1 MAFTVNPAEAQ
12 AMQEDVAQL
21 MSAIAQ
27 VARSLSASFKF
38 PQPIQP
44 ARSPQTEKPE
54 TIQIRMGRRLV
65 YGQMADGQFRN
76 DLYPDRL
83 KLLFE
88 ALQRPVTQGVDL
100 DKYKGKMPAIEIR
113 DGDQILFREERD
125 GTVTVNQIEF
135 KLQQQKES
143 ASSWQTRS
151 QPDLNQQ
158 QQQVQ
163 QIQELRV
170 LSLAVLDLQGTT
182 DSEQLRQY
190 QADDFLITESLGD
203 RTLTITASDGST
215 VLQTSK
221 DGQILQA
228 DLAIIPIALQQ
239 IDVAYRQAEEQQ
251 WLRESGE
258 LPPSD
263 LTPNEQSQSVQA
275 QDIAR
280 TARTLLNPFGET
292 EPIYDFVSV
301 QGYRIAQNE
310 DGLIVTRSDADDLVL
325 IERDGQVWDYGAT
338 RQDWE
343 NFQRFQA
350 QNPMSGVEGMR
361 QSIHDRVDLT
371 ADVTPLE
378 AEGENQLPAIAIAQQ
393 EAARLPNS
401 HTKDLL
407 QATHQTWKRQSDR
420 RVGLRLQEE
429 NNWLSIRPESKRNQ
443 KTARAAL
450 QLFQRGYSRTEEQGY
465 EMGSYAI
472 HHQGKNVYSLS
483 DARGELLRFQTR
495 SSLIPGWNRPVIQI
509 LSHSKRLSSYHQQ
522 DLRMMQRDKSLMPLG
537 ALDVEANYGA
547 KTQQVER
554 TVRSFLLKMQAQSWD
569 KEGGRYR
576 FETGH
581 NMISI
586 VDKQDGRGEVYRR
599 ENGKVFSNLGG
610 SDFAHFDRLAERLQ
624 TQRQQITQPSQQPS
638 PVRSKKNSPGLE
650 LS

>member
-21 MSAIAQ
+21 IGAIAQ
-27 VARSLSASFKF
+27 ISRSLATSFKF
-38 PQPIQP
+38 PQPPQP
-44 ARSPQTEKPE
+44 ARSPQVEKLD
-54 TIQIRMGRRLV
+54 TIQIRMGRRFV
-65 YGQMADGQFRN
+65 YGWMADGQFRN

-83 KLLFE
+83 KVLFE
-88 ALQRPVTQGVDL
+88 ALQRPVTQGVDP
-100 DKYKGKMPAIEIR
+100 DKYKGKIPAIEIR

-143 ASSWQTRS
+143 VPPWQTRS
-151 QPDLNQQ
+151 QLDLNQQ

-170 LSLAVLDLQGTT
+170 LSLAVLDLQGTG
-182 DSEQLRQY
+182 SEQLRQY
-190 QADDFLITESLGD
+190 QADDFWITESLSD
-203 RTLTITASDGST
+203 RTLTVTASNGST

-228 DLAIIPIALQQ
+228 DLTMIPIALQQ
-239 IDVAYRQAEEQQ
+239 IDAAYRQAEEQQ
-251 WLRESGE
+251 WIRESGE

-263 LTPNEQSQSVQA
+263 LTPDEQSQSVQA

-280 TARTLLNPFGET
+280 TARTLLNPFGEP
-292 EPIYDFVSV
+292 ESIYEFVSV

-338 RQDWE
+338 KQDWE

-350 QNPMSGVEGMR
+350 QNPLSGAQGMG
-361 QSIHDRVDLT
+361 QSVHDRVDLT

-378 AEGENQLPAIAIAQQ
+378 AEGEDRLPAIAIAQH
-393 EAARLPNS
+393 EAAKLPNS
-401 HTKDLL
+401 PTKDLL
-407 QATHQTWKRQSDR
+407 QATHQTWKQQSDR

-429 NNWLSIRPESKRNQ
+429 NNWLLMRPESGRSQ
-443 KTARAAL
+443 KTARSAL
-450 QLFQRGYSRTEEQGY
+450 QLFQRGYSRTEEQCYDIG
-465 EMGSYAI
+465 GYAI
-472 HHQGKNVYSLS
+472 RHQGRNVYSLS
-483 DARGELLRFQTR
+483 DSRGELLRFQTR
-495 SSLIPGWNRPVIQI
+495 SSLIPIWNRPVIQI
-509 LSHSKRLSSYHQQ
+509 LSHSKRLSSTHQR
-522 DLRMMQRDKSLMPLG
+522 DLRAMQRDKSLMPLG

-547 KTQQVER
+547 KTRQVER

-576 FETGH
+576 FEAGH
-581 NMISI
+581 NWFSI

-599 ENGKVFSNLGG
+599 ESGKVFSNLGG
-610 SDFAHFDRLAERLQ
+610 SDFAHFERLADRLQ
-624 TQRQQITQPSQQPS
+624 VQRQAASQPLPQSS
-638 PVRSKKNSPGLE
+638 SRRSRESSPGLE

>member
-27 VARSLSASFKF
+27 ISRSLATSFKF
-38 PQPIQP
+38 PQLAQP
-44 ARSPQTEKPE
+44 ARSTQPEKPD

-65 YGQMADGQFRN
+65 YGWMADGQFRN
-76 DLYPDRL
+76 DLNPDRL
-83 KLLFE
+83 KMLFE
-88 ALQRPVTQGVDL
+88 ALQRPVAQGIEL

-113 DGDQILFREERD
+113 DGDLILFREEQD

-143 ASSWQTRS
+143 AAPLQTRS

-158 QQQVQ
+158 QHQVQ

-182 DSEQLRQY
+182 GEKLRQY
-190 QADDFLITESLGD
+190 QADDFWITESLSD
-203 RTLTITASDGST
+203 RTLTVTARNGST

-228 DLAIIPIALQQ
+228 DLTVIPIALQQ
-239 IDVAYRQAEEQQ
+239 IDAAYRQAEEQQ

-258 LPPSD
+258 LLPSD
-263 LTPNEQSQSVQA
+263 LTPDEQSQSVQA

-292 EPIYDFVSV
+292 EPIYEFVSV
-301 QGYRIAQNE
+301 QGYRIAQSE
-310 DGLIVTRSDADDLVL
+310 DGLIVTRSDADNLVL
-325 IERDGQVWDYGAT
+325 IEREGQVWDYGAT

-350 QNPMSGVEGMR
+350 QNPLSSSQGMG
-361 QSIHDRVDLT
+361 QSVHDRVDRT

-378 AEGENQLPAIAIAQQ
+378 AEGEDQLPAIAIAQH
-393 EAARLPNS
+393 ETARLPNS
-401 HTKDLL
+401 PTKDLL
-407 QATHQTWKRQSDR
+407 QVTHQSWKQQSDR

-429 NNWLSIRPESKRNQ
+429 NNWLLICPESGRNQ
-443 KTARAAL
+443 KTARAAF

-465 EMGSYAI
+465 ELGSYAI
-472 HHQGKNVYSLS
+472 RHQGRNVHSLS
-483 DARGELLRFQTR
+483 DSRGELLRFQTR

-509 LSHSKRLSSYHQQ
+509 LSHSKRLSSTHQQ
-522 DLRMMQRDKSLMPLG
+522 DLRAMQRDKLLMPLG

-569 KEGGRYR
+569 KEGGRYQ

-581 NMISI
+581 NFISI
-586 VDKQDGRGEVYRR
+586 TDKQDGRGEVYRR
-599 ENGKVFSNLGG
+599 ENGRVFSNLGG
-610 SDFAHFDRLAERLQ
+610 SDFAHFERLAERLQ
-624 TQRQQITQPSQQPS
+624 SQQQQARKPSQHVP
-638 PVRSKKNSPGLE
+638 PVRSKNNSPGLE